1 MRALIVL
8 CDLGSMGRA
17 AEQMGVTQPAMSKLV
32 SELEKLIET
41 KLFLR
46 HSKGVTPTPVALDLV
61 PIARRMISAA
71 EEGAERIASHQRL
84 DSGLV
89 RVGTTA
95 AATGAILDPILIGF
109 PDAHPR
115 IQVQVNTLLGP
126 TLDASF
132 GESEYD
138 VIFCRRRETL
148 PEGWIFEPCYRD
160 AIVPVCGSNHPIAQ
174 SQNITIAELG
184 KLTWLQNH
192 ISTLARHKF
201 DELVEREGWKNL
213 REVQILSRESIL
225 IWTMLKSGKY
235 VSMVPRSVVA
245 PWILEGLLYEIPVE
259 LNLPIEP
266 IGYHWRPN
274 YAGTAVQT
282 FIRALG

>member
-17 AEQMGVTQPAMSKLV
+17 AEQIGITQPAMTKLV
-32 SELEKLIET
+32 SDLEKLIET

-46 HSKGVTPTPVALDLV
+46 HSKGVSPTSVALDLL

-95 AATGAILDPILIGF
+95 AATGAMLDTVLTGF
-109 PDAHPR
+109 AEANPR
-115 IQVQVNTLLGP
+115 IQVQVTTLVGP

-132 GESEYD
+132 VENEYD
-138 VIFCRRRETL
+138 IICCRQRQTI
-148 PEGWIFEPCYRD
+148 PEDWIFKPCYLD
-160 AIVPVCGSNHPIAQ
+160 AIVPVCGINHPFAHRKPV
-174 SQNITIAELG
+174 TIAELG
-184 KLTWLQNH
+184 KSTWLQNH

-201 DELVEREGWKNL
+201 DELVERESWKNL
-213 REVQILSRESIL
+213 REVQILSRESLL

-235 VSMVPRSVVA
+235 VSLVPRSVVA

-259 LNLPIEP
+259 LNLPLEP
-266 IGYHWRPN
+266 IGYYWRPD
-274 YAGTAVQT
+274 YAGTAVQS
-282 FIRALG
+282 FSRALG

>member
-1 MRALIVL
+1 
-8 CDLGSMGRA
+8 MGRA
-17 AEQMGVTQPAMSKLV
+17 AEQMGITQPAMSKLV

-46 HSKGVTPTPVALDLV
+46 HSKGVNPTDVALDLL

-71 EEGAERIASHQRL
+71 EEGAERIASHQRM

-95 AATGAILDPILIGF
+95 AATGAMLDPILIGF
-109 PDAHPR
+109 ADTHPR
-115 IQVQVNTLLGP
+115 IQVQATTLLGP
-126 TLDASF
+126 ILDASF

-138 VIFCRRRETL
+138 VICCRRRDTL
-148 PEGWIFEPCYRD
+148 PEGWIFKPCYSD
-160 AIVPVCGSNHPIAQ
+160 AIVPICGVNHPFAHNP
-174 SQNITIAELG
+174 NITLAELG
-184 KLTWLQNH
+184 KSTWLQNH

-235 VSMVPRSVVA
+235 VSLVPRSVVA
-245 PWILEGLLYEIPVE
+245 PWLLEGLLYEIPVE
-259 LNLPIEP
+259 LNLPLES
-266 IGYHWRPN
+266 IGYHWRPD
-274 YAGTAVQT
+274 YAGTAVQS